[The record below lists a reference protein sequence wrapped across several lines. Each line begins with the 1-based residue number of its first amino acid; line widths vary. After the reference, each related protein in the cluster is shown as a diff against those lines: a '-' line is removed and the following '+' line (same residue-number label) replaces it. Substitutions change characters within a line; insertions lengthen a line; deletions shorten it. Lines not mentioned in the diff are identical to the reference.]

1 MAKYDCSKAKDF
13 LHEAARVKAKCHQ
26 PLYPNSDCIDKCPM
40 KLENGICIKYR
51 DISSALFLYFSD
63 KEFNDIVS
71 RLQNWS
77 DSHPEKRELTEDEMN
92 ILKAYKALGYTYIA
106 VDDIG
111 YVCVYVNKPRR
122 GGRAWFARPG
132 DCGTTAVCETKKFFG
147 GIVSWEDEEP
157 AKIENLLK
165 EVEQK

>member
-13 LHEAARVKAKCHQ
+13 LHEAARVKTKCHQ

-40 KLENGICIKYR
+40 KLENGLCIRDR
-51 DISSALFLYFSD
+51 DISSVLFLHFSD

-71 RLQNWS
+71 RLQKWS
-77 DSHPEKRELTEDEMN
+77 DNHPERELTEDEMN
-92 ILKAYKALGYTYIA
+92 ILKAFKALGYTYIA
-106 VDDIG
+106 ADNIG
-111 YVCVYVNKPRR
+111 YICVYVNKPRR
-122 GGRAWFARPG
+122 GERAWFARPG

-157 AKIENLLK
+157 AKIEDLLK
-165 EVEQK
+165 EVE